1 MQRLRL
7 VTLLLALSTVL
18 PLLSVQAQTRWVI
31 GGRLGMSLG
40 TLGTSAP
47 QNDLYYYYYGYNQN
61 TSTSSTSAGLQIG
74 PTAEVIFAKQFAVT
88 TEFNINTEAGT
99 PIEWANTFK
108 AYFLISGSKILPYA
122 DGGFGLLF
130 VTGGPFFGVR
140 AGGGALFPISR
151 NLYIP
156 ADLQIGLYFGN
167 SLTLFWLAVTSG
179 IRYFI

>member
-1 MQRLRL
+1 MKLLRFL
-7 VTLLLALSTVL
+7 VVGVAVCSFLPPSLSE
-18 PLLSVQAQTRWVI
+18 AQVRWVV

-40 TLGTSAP
+40 TVSVAAP
-47 QNDLYYYYYGYNQN
+47 YNPYAYYYGTTNQ
-61 TSTSSTSAGLQIG
+61 STSSTSAGLQIG
-74 PTAEVIFAKQFAVT
+74 PTAEVIFGKQFAVT

-108 AYFLISGSKILPYA
+108 AYFLINGSKILPYA

-140 AGGGALFPISR
+140 AGGGALFPVAK

-156 ADLQIGLYFGN
+156 ADLQLGLYFGN
-167 SLTLFWLAVTSG
+167 SLTLFWLAITSG

>member
-1 MQRLRL
+1 MRRLRL
-7 VTLLLALSTVL
+7 VALLLALFTMF
-18 PLLSVQAQTRWVI
+18 PLLTAQAQIRWVI

-40 TLGTSAP
+40 TLSSSAP
-47 QNDLYYYYYGYNQN
+47 ANDYYYYYYGY
-61 TSTSSTSAGLQIG
+61 TPAKTSSTSAGLQIG

-130 VTGGPFFGVR
+130 VTGGPYFGIR
-140 AGGGALFPISR
+140 AGGGALFPIAR

-156 ADLQIGLYFGN
+156 ADLQLGLYFGN
-167 SLTLFWLAVTSG
+167 GLTLFWLAVTSG